1 MRESGVIVSSKNN
14 TVTVQ
19 MAMGE
24 KCEGCNACMMAGP
37 NLMQVEAQNDLNA
50 HTGDSVDVEVSSG
63 HLLGHTL
70 LVFIFP
76 VIMMFVGYFVGN
88 HIGMNMGKVGEGPG
102 ILGTFT
108 ALFASFILIKIYDTI
123 WGHRDEV
130 PAHVV
135 RVVSSK
141 KNSILND

>member
-14 TVTVQ
+14 IVTVQ

-24 KCEGCNACMMAGP
+24 KCEGCNACMLAGP
-37 NLMQVEAQNDLNA
+37 KLMQVEAQNDLNA
-50 HTGDSVDVEVSSG
+50 HTGDMVDVEVSSG
-63 HLLGHTL
+63 HLLWHTL

-76 VIMMFVGYFVGN
+76 VIMMFVGYFLGI
-88 HIGMNMGKVGEGPG
+88 HIGVNMEKTGEGPG
-102 ILGTFT
+102 ILGSFA
-108 ALFASFILIKIYDTI
+108 ALFASFGFIKIYDTI

-135 RVVSSK
+135 RVVPT
-141 KNSILND
+141 NGYSILND